1 MLAIGDGQLGWTMTD
16 LQRSSYLEQ
25 VLKTAKASVIN
36 ENTAVSMAQHQEE
49 RSSTYSDLRNK
60 RAMPENTT
68 FSRLGRLFA
77 IGRSKDP
84 GVLTLRVTALLS
96 SILVQVC

>member
-1 MLAIGDGQLGWTMTD
+1 MLAIGDGQLGWTMTE

-25 VLKTAKASVIN
+25 VLTNAKASVIN
-36 ENTAVSMAQHQEE
+36 EDTAASMAHHQEE

-60 RAMPENTT
+60 RMMPKYTT
-68 FSRLGRLFA
+68 FSRLGRLLT

-84 GVLTLRVTALLS
+84 GMLTLRVTAMIS